1 MEEGVNSTLVKFAD
15 DTKLEGVTD
24 NNEDRGLIQMA
35 LKSLRKSQGWGEKN
49 PSRTDK
55 NIHWKNFNL
64 RKSNTKEVWMEKWL

>member
-35 LKSLRKSQGWGEKN
+35 LKNLRKSQGWGEKTQVELIKI
-49 PSRTDK
+49 SIGKIST
-55 NIHWKNFNL
+55 
-64 RKSNTKEVWMEKWL
+64 